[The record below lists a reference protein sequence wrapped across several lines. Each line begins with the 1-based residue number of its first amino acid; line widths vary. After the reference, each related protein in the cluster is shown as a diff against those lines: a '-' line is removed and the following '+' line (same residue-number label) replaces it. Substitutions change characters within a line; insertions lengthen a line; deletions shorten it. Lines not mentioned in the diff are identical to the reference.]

1 MKSFIHHLFRDK
13 SVATMLL
20 ISSFIVGI
28 CALAPS
34 LFVLVVL
41 DKYLSSGIISTLISL
56 AMGAIILL
64 SFEFAFRQN
73 RASMIQALNRKI
85 FQPIIDALSKKIKDT
100 QISGE
105 EFKALEKAGAVI
117 KGATNSSITG
127 WILDWP
133 FVLMFLIALLFINW
147 TAAIIASVFM
157 IIMMV
162 LTAQRVNLNLQQ
174 DSTANLE
181 IFLMGL
187 MTIVILSVGAY
198 KILEC
203 DCNLTIGM
211 LIGSNILASRAL
223 QGANKY
229 AKAKEAMKQRDRA
242 TAQIISFINKK

>member
-20 ISSFIVGI
+20 TASFIIGL

-34 LFVLVVL
+34 LFVLIVL
-41 DKYLSSGIISTLISL
+41 DKYLASGITSTLISL
-56 AMGAIILL
+56 SIGAIILL
-64 SFEFAFRQN
+64 GFEFGFRQN
-73 RASMIQALNRKI
+73 RASMIQSFNRKI
-85 FQPIIDALSKKIKDT
+85 FQPLVDALSKKLKVK
-100 QISGE
+100 QLSGE
-105 EFKALEKAGAVI
+105 EFKALEKAGAII

-133 FVLMFLIALLFINW
+133 FVLMFLIAILLINW
-147 TAAIIASVFM
+147 TAAVIAAVFM

-162 LTAQRVNLNLQQ
+162 LTAQRVNLHLQQ

-181 IFLMGL
+181 IFLTGL
-187 MTIVILSVGAY
+187 MTIIILAVGSYSVLHYGN
-198 KILEC
+198 I
-203 DCNLTIGM
+203 TIGA
-211 LIGSNILASRAL
+211 LIGSNILAARAL

-229 AKAKEAMKQRDRA
+229 AKAKEAIKQRDRA

>member
-1 MKSFIHHLFRDK
+1 MKSFLRHLFRHK
-13 SVATMLL
+13 ITATMLL
-20 ISSFIVGI
+20 VSSFIIGL

-41 DKYLSSGIISTLISL
+41 DKYLASGITSTLISL
-56 AMGAIILL
+56 TVGAIILL
-64 SFEFAFRQN
+64 GFEFGFRQN
-73 RASMIQALNRKI
+73 RASMIQAFNRKI
-85 FQPIIDALSKKIKDT
+85 FQPLVDALSKKLKVK
-100 QISGE
+100 QLSGE

-133 FVLMFLIALLFINW
+133 FVLMFLIAILLINW
-147 TAAIIASVFM
+147 TAAVIAAVFM

-162 LTAQRVNLNLQQ
+162 LTAQRVNLHLQQ

-181 IFLMGL
+181 IFLTGL
-187 MTIVILSVGAY
+187 MTIIILAVGSYSVLHYGN
-198 KILEC
+198 I
-203 DCNLTIGM
+203 TIGA
-211 LIGSNILASRAL
+211 LIGSNILAARAL

-229 AKAKEAMKQRDRA
+229 AKAKEAIKQRDRA